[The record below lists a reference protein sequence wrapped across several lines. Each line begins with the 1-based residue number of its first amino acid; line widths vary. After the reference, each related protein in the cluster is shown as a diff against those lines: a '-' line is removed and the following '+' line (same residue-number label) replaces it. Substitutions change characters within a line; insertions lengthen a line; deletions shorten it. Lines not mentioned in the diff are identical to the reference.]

1 MDLSLFHLVNNL
13 GETAPWLSP
22 LMFFSAKYLPLIFAL
37 TLVALWLTYQRHQQ
51 MGAFLAGVST
61 LAALGAAQ
69 AIAFCCP
76 RPRPYINHAAHLL
89 IERSQDPS
97 FPSDHAVFTF
107 AIATMIWGYNRKIGS
122 ILLGLAVLVSFA
134 RVYVGTHYP
143 TDVVG
148 GAILGVLASVVINK
162 LAQLP
167 KIKEAID
174 RFFVFLHRWHLAAG
188 EDQ

>member
-22 LMFFSAKYLPLIFAL
+22 LMVFSAKYLPLIFAL

-76 RPRPYINHAAHLL
+76 RPRPYINHTAHLL

-122 ILLGLAVLVSFA
+122 ILLGLAGLVSFA

-148 GAILGVLASVVINK
+148 GAILGVLASIVINK

-174 RFFVFLHRWHLAAG
+174 RFFAVLHRWHLAAG